1 MNNLRPVGIIG
12 TGKYVPEKI
21 LTNSDLE
28 KMVDTNDEWIV
39 SRTGIKERHIAAPDQ
54 ATSDLAYE
62 AAIKALESAGMTG
75 SDLDLIIVATIT
87 PDSSFPSTACILQ
100 DKLGAKG
107 AAAFDLSAACSGF
120 VYGLASAT
128 SFIQSGM
135 YNNALVI
142 GADCLSR
149 ITDYTDRNTCVL
161 FGDGAGA
168 VVVGE
173 VPEGRGFKAF
183 DLGAEGSGGSLLQM
197 EGGGSRL
204 PATAETVENKKHYIN
219 MNGREVFKFAV
230 RVMGT
235 ATIEVLRKA
244 GMERTDVD
252 LFVPHQANIRIIQSA
267 MQRLELPEEKV
278 VVNVDKYANTSAA
291 SIPLALVEAAE
302 EGRMKAGDTVLM
314 VGFGGGLTWGH
325 RYSFGKIDIW
335 EMNEMGKIA
344 FVFPGQGSQAV
355 GMAKDAYE
363 SVPAATEIFRTADE
377 TLGFSLSNLVFEG
390 PETELKQTSNTQPAL
405 LTASIALLE
414 AFKEKGIQPDYT
426 AGHSLGEYSA
436 LVAAGV
442 LSFADAVSTVRA
454 RGQYMEQAVP
464 GGQGAMAA
472 VLGADREALGV
483 LCRDVSE
490 SGHAVE
496 LANINCPGQIV
507 ISGVKEGVAAVAE
520 RVKEAGG
527 KRAIALEVSGPFHS
541 SLMKGAAEK
550 LAEKLKT
557 VTFSP
562 AAVPVVANV
571 TARPAEDGQV
581 QDLLTAQVYSP
592 VLWEDSV
599 TWLIEQGV
607 DTFIEIGSGSV
618 LTGLIKKQIK
628 P

>member
-183 DLGAEGSGGSLLQM
+183 DLGAEGAGGSLLQM

-314 VGFGGGLTWGH
+314 VGFGGGLTWG
-325 RYSFGKIDIW
+325 
-335 EMNEMGKIA
+335 A
-344 FVFPGQGSQAV
+344 
-355 GMAKDAYE
+355 
-363 SVPAATEIFRTADE
+363 
-377 TLGFSLSNLVFEG
+377 
-390 PETELKQTSNTQPAL
+390 
-405 LTASIALLE
+405 
-414 AFKEKGIQPDYT
+414 
-426 AGHSLGEYSA
+426 
-436 LVAAGV
+436 
-442 LSFADAVSTVRA
+442 
-454 RGQYMEQAVP
+454 
-464 GGQGAMAA
+464 
-472 VLGADREALGV
+472 
-483 LCRDVSE
+483 
-490 SGHAVE
+490 
-496 LANINCPGQIV
+496 
-507 ISGVKEGVAAVAE
+507 
-520 RVKEAGG
+520 
-527 KRAIALEVSGPFHS
+527 
-541 SLMKGAAEK
+541 
-550 LAEKLKT
+550 
-557 VTFSP
+557 
-562 AAVPVVANV
+562 
-571 TARPAEDGQV
+571 
-581 QDLLTAQVYSP
+581 
-592 VLWEDSV
+592 
-599 TWLIEQGV
+599 
-607 DTFIEIGSGSV
+607 SV
-618 LTGLIKKQIK
+618 LIW
-628 P
+628 

>member
-1 MNNLRPVGIIG
+1 VSDDMNNLRPVGVIG

-39 SRTGIKERHIAAPDQ
+39 SRTGIRERHIAAPDQ

-87 PDSSFPSTACILQ
+87 ADSSFPSTACILQ

-120 VYGLASAT
+120 VYGLATAT

-168 VVVGE
+168 VIVGE
-173 VPEGRGFKAF
+173 VPEGRGFKSF
-183 DLGAEGSGGSLLQM
+183 DLGAEGAGGSLLQM

-204 PATAETVENKKHYIN
+204 PASVETVENKKHYIY

-235 ATIEVLRKA
+235 ATVEVLRKA
-244 GMERTDVD
+244 GLERTDVD

-314 VGFGGGLTWGH
+314 VGFGGGLTWG
-325 RYSFGKIDIW
+325 
-335 EMNEMGKIA
+335 A
-344 FVFPGQGSQAV
+344 
-355 GMAKDAYE
+355 
-363 SVPAATEIFRTADE
+363 
-377 TLGFSLSNLVFEG
+377 
-390 PETELKQTSNTQPAL
+390 
-405 LTASIALLE
+405 
-414 AFKEKGIQPDYT
+414 
-426 AGHSLGEYSA
+426 
-436 LVAAGV
+436 
-442 LSFADAVSTVRA
+442 
-454 RGQYMEQAVP
+454 
-464 GGQGAMAA
+464 
-472 VLGADREALGV
+472 
-483 LCRDVSE
+483 
-490 SGHAVE
+490 
-496 LANINCPGQIV
+496 
-507 ISGVKEGVAAVAE
+507 
-520 RVKEAGG
+520 
-527 KRAIALEVSGPFHS
+527 
-541 SLMKGAAEK
+541 
-550 LAEKLKT
+550 
-557 VTFSP
+557 
-562 AAVPVVANV
+562 
-571 TARPAEDGQV
+571 
-581 QDLLTAQVYSP
+581 
-592 VLWEDSV
+592 
-599 TWLIEQGV
+599 
-607 DTFIEIGSGSV
+607 SV
-618 LTGLIKKQIK
+618 LVW
-628 P
+628 